1 MAKKPMSAAAQRG
14 IYAAVNIPFMIMQAP
29 AFMIL
34 PALYVKHAGLE
45 LVLVGTILTVLRV
58 LDAVLDPVI
67 GFLSDR
73 TRSRLGRRKPW
84 ILVGAVL
91 GGVGTLAAFQPQY
104 STGYVYFTIAFFLMT
119 LGWTL
124 QEIAHSAWLSELS
137 EDPQE
142 RHSLSTWR
150 YNAGMLATALVPLI
164 PLTGLFKTTE
174 MTPQVM
180 SVAAW
185 LVVIFLFLTI
195 PPMFLLPN
203 GNTHTETV
211 RKVPAKI
218 VFRDM
223 FRNRPFLLFVAIF
236 TTQGLAS
243 GMVSGLYY
251 FYLDNYL
258 HVSDRYSYVM
268 LAVYALFVVG
278 AGAWLWLARWI
289 DKHII
294 IGICTLLVAA
304 TNIVMYLIVPGPQA
318 FWQLLGAFSVSAIAT
333 AGAMAAQNA
342 MLSDIVDFGTLES
355 GENHSGNYFAALT
368 FINKFNLAAGS
379 GIAFV
384 IAGLF
389 GFSAKGT
396 NGPLAMTGFF
406 VAIIWIPFALNVVS
420 GLLCWRYPLNRK
432 RLEDIRAQLQ
442 LKTAPSEDQNLI
454 PEKTS

>member
-1 MAKKPMSAAAQRG
+1 MAISSRKPLSTVAKKS

-34 PALYVKHAGLE
+34 PALYIKHAGLE
-45 LVLVGTILTVLRV
+45 LVLVGAILTTLRV

-91 GGVGTLAAFQPQY
+91 GGAGTLAAFQPQY
-104 STGYVYFTIAFFLMT
+104 STGYVYFTLAFFLMS

-137 EDPQE
+137 EDPGE

-150 YNAGMLATALVPLI
+150 YNAGMLATAMVPLI
-164 PLTGLFKTTE
+164 PLTGVFKTTE

-185 LVVIFLFLTI
+185 LVVIFLVLTI
-195 PPMFLLPN
+195 PPMLLLPN
-203 GNTHTETV
+203 GNTHSADV
-211 RKVPAKI
+211 RKVPAKT
-218 VFRDM
+218 VLRDM
-223 FRNRPFLLFVAIF
+223 FRNKPFLLFVAIF
-236 TTQGLAS
+236 TAQGLSS

-251 FYLDNYL
+251 FYLDTYL
-258 HVSDRYSYVM
+258 GISGQYSYVM
-268 LAVYALFVVG
+268 LSVYVLFVVG
-278 AGAWLWLARWI
+278 AVLWLYLARWI
-289 DKHII
+289 DKHLI
-294 IGICTLLVAA
+294 IGICILLTAV
-304 TNIVMYLIVPGPQA
+304 TNLGMYVIVPGPYA
-318 FWQLLGAFSVSAIAT
+318 FWQLFGFFSLAAIAT

-342 MLSDIVDFGTLES
+342 MLSDIVDFGTLQS
-355 GENHSGNYFAALT
+355 GESHSGNYFAALT

-389 GFSAKGT
+389 GFSVKGA
-396 NGPLAMTGFF
+396 NGPVAMAGFF
-406 VAIIWIPFALNVVS
+406 LAIIWIPLALNVLA
-420 GLLCWRYPLNRK
+420 GLLCWKYPLNRK
-432 RLEDIRAQLQ
+432 RLEDIRRQLQ
-442 LKTAPSEDQNLI
+442 SQTLP
-454 PEKTS
+454 PEELR